1 MKRLLSV
8 VALSLVLLVSL
19 AGCTQAP
26 AAVEP
31 VKMGRVEF
39 AAHGTK
45 CFTVTVVAMQ
55 GDKIV
60 GVSID
65 EYQFMSKETA
75 TGVPNSDA
83 DFGTN
88 YPEGMVLVSKVT
100 NNETYSA
107 NMAKAGSTVKIADN
121 FAAIEDYATGKTI
134 AELETLAGKSA
145 EEVVDAVTG
154 ATLTDTPGYLNSVIA
169 AAKAAK

>member
-1 MKRLLSV
+1 MKKLLSV

-19 AGCTQAP
+19 AGCTKAP
-26 AAVEP
+26 VAADP
-31 VKMGRVEF
+31 LKIGRVEF

-65 EYQFMSKETA
+65 EYQFMSKEAA
-75 TGVPNSDA
+75 TGVPNSDG
-83 DFGTN
+83 DFGKN

-100 NNETYSA
+100 NSEAYSA
-107 NMAKAGSTVKIADN
+107 NMAKAGSTVAIAAN
-121 FAAIEDYATGKTI
+121 FAAIEDFATGKTI
-134 AELETLAGKSA
+134 AELETVLGKTA
-145 EEVVDAVTG
+145 EQVVDAVTG
-154 ATLTDTPGYLNSVIA
+154 ATLTDTAGYLKSVVA